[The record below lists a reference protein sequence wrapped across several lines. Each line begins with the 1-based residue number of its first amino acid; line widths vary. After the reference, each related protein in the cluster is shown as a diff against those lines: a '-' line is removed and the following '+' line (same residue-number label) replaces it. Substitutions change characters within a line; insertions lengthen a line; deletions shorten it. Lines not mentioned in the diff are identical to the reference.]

1 MSYRLLQS
9 NMAATRSKV
18 ATEDE
23 EISDSDSEAEP
34 QDDFL
39 LDDVLKLGG
48 NKGDYNTLRMLD
60 ETQDVIELPQDEGS
74 DVEPDEIKAII
85 KKLGLDKLNALPED
99 RDEKEDFSET
109 SSHEGE
115 EEEDMQ
121 STETKADTAD
131 VQVSEVSS
139 SSQPQEQRKP
149 QGKFIIAPGERWYQ
163 AEFPTDPT
171 TWPTVK
177 PATAEQLKRE
187 ATRLFEQEVKQ
198 HNQLKNKRKSSD
210 FGWLKT
216 VATAGTLSD
225 RVAGLTVLIQDAPL
239 HNLAS
244 LETLVNMA
252 KKKMRREATQA
263 VDTLKE
269 LWLSDLLPDGRKL
282 KTFEQH
288 PLSILTEVTG
298 GNQEGRRRRLIMWY
312 YEDRVKQL
320 YSEFISAIQTLAHDT
335 VATNKS
341 KALGTVLELLSN
353 KPEQEKVLLELLVNK
368 VGDPDYKIA
377 SKAAHLLGKLV
388 DMHPNMRIVVVR
400 EVERLLYRPNVSNKA
415 QYYSMCFLNQLVL
428 DHDSSELANKLVT
441 IYFSFFKVYVQK
453 KEKDTKMLS
462 ALLTGVNRAFP
473 YANVKD
479 EKVDTQINELF
490 KVVHAVNFNISVQA
504 LMLLYQVMDS
514 RQAVSDRYYT
524 ALYRK
529 LSDPELKHSSR
540 QAMFLN
546 LLYKS
551 VKSDVAFRRVKAF
564 IKRILQ
570 VCCGQ
575 QPSFVCGALFLVS
588 EIAKVHPGL
597 RTITLAAEES
607 DDEEHFEDVE
617 LPEEE
622 VIVGDGEEV
631 GGKTESTEEQK
642 EEVTK
647 PSEPGR
653 SGASWV
659 HRLGKGKTS
668 SSQYDPQGR
677 NPLYCGADESCLWEL
692 CKLANHFHPSVALFA
707 KKILDGDAIQYSGDP
722 LQDFTLA
729 RFLDR
734 FVFRNPKQRKQDP
747 GQSVMQPKSTRFEPR
762 GVKRFPVNSEEFL
775 QTEEQKIPVDEVFF
789 HRFFSKRAQ
798 FGRKA
803 RDGDNDSDIESV
815 GDEEFDR
822 ILDKF
827 EGDEEDE
834 DLGMD
839 FASELTR
846 NKRKGKKRKGEE
858 EEEESD
864 DEDEL
869 EDEDEMME
877 DDDLEDDNGEVWG
890 EEEEDGEEAGVFM
903 DPAEEN
909 MFADAP
915 GGSDEEFSYDDMDE
929 MSFSEEENDD
939 EDEAVGPTKQGKKKA
954 ANKRK
959 AGDGDDDDDDN
970 DEGVD
975 FVAAMATKPKRK
987 RRRGKLPAVGS
998 GSMFAA
1004 AEEFSSLLDDNAG
1017 SKFDN
1022 IGIGALSNKDNADA
1036 KQLKWEVARDQWV
1049 RGQNW
1054 KDKKR
1059 NRGKGP
1065 PGKGRGKKQGGKQG
1079 KRRR

>member
-1 MSYRLLQS
+1 
-9 NMAATRSKV
+9 MAATRTKV
-18 ATEDE
+18 TAKDE
-23 EISDSDSEAEP
+23 EISDSDSESEE

-48 NKGDYNTLRMLD
+48 NKGDYNTLRMID
-60 ETQDVIELPQDEGS
+60 ETQDVMELQQEEGS

-85 KKLGLDKLNALPED
+85 QKLGLDKIKAPSGN
-99 RDEKEDFSET
+99 RDDENEGLSET
-109 SSHEGE
+109 SNNKQE
-115 EEEDMQ
+115 EEEDMLMR
-121 STETKADTAD
+121 ETKEDPAD

-139 SSQPQEQRKP
+139 SSQPQEQKKP
-149 QGKFIIAPGERWYQ
+149 QGKFIIAPGDRWYQ

-171 TWPTVK
+171 TWPTVN
-177 PATAEQLKRE
+177 PTSAQQLKRE
-187 ATRLFEQEVKQ
+187 AAKLFEQEVKQ

-282 KTFEQH
+282 KMFEQH
-288 PLSILTEVTG
+288 PLSILPEITS

-320 YSEFISAIQTLAHDT
+320 YAEFISAIQTLAHDT

-341 KALGTVLELLSN
+341 KAL
-353 KPEQEKVLLELLVNK
+353 
-368 VGDPDYKIA
+368 
-377 SKAAHLLGKLV
+377 V
-388 DMHPNMRIVVVR
+388 DIHPNMRIVVVR
-400 EVERLLYRPNVSNKA
+400 EVERLLYRPNVSTKA

-473 YANVKD
+473 YADVKD

-490 KVVHAVNFNISVQA
+490 KVVHAVNFNISVQ
-504 LMLLYQVMDS
+504 
-514 RQAVSDRYYT
+514 
-524 ALYRK
+524 
-529 LSDPELKHSSR
+529 
-540 QAMFLN
+540 
-546 LLYKS
+546 
-551 VKSDVAFRRVKAF
+551 
-564 IKRILQ
+564 
-570 VCCGQ
+570 
-575 QPSFVCGALFLVS
+575 
-588 EIAKVHPGL
+588 
-597 RTITLAAEES
+597 
-607 DDEEHFEDVE
+607 
-617 LPEEE
+617 
-622 VIVGDGEEV
+622 
-631 GGKTESTEEQK
+631 
-642 EEVTK
+642 
-647 PSEPGR
+647 
-653 SGASWV
+653 
-659 HRLGKGKTS
+659 
-668 SSQYDPQGR
+668 
-677 NPLYCGADESCLWEL
+677 
-692 CKLANHFHPSVALFA
+692 LANHFHPSVALFA
-707 KKILDGDAIQYSGDP
+707 KKILDGEAIQYSGDP

-762 GVKRFPVNSEEFL
+762 GVKRFPEFSYDDMDEMSFSEE
-775 QTEEQKIPVDEVFF
+775 ENDDEDEAVGPA
-789 HRFFSKRAQ
+789 KQGKKKAANK
-798 FGRKA
+798 RKA
-803 RDGDNDSDIESV
+803 GEDDGDDDEGVDFVAAMATKPKRKRRRGKLPGV
-815 GDEEFDR
+815 GSGSMFAAAEEINAITR
-822 ILDKF
+822 INCIVLNVH
-827 EGDEEDE
+827 
-834 DLGMD
+834 
-839 FASELTR
+839 SELTR
-846 NKRKGKKRKGEE
+846 NKRKGKKRKGQ
-858 EEEESD
+858 EEESD
-864 DEDEL
+864 DDDEL

-877 DDDLEDDNGEVWG
+877 EDDDDDGEVWG
-890 EEEEDGEEAGVFM
+890 EEEEDGEEDGEEAGVFM
-903 DPAEEN
+903 DPAEED

-939 EDEAVGPTKQGKKKA
+939 EDEAVGPAKQGKKKA

-959 AGDGDDDDDDN
+959 AGDDGDDD

-987 RRRGKLPAVGS
+987 RRRGKLPGVGS

-1054 KDKKR
+1054 KEKKR

-1065 PGKGRGKKQGGKQG
+1065 VGKGRGKKQGGKQG

>member
-1 MSYRLLQS
+1 MSCSLLQS
-9 NMAATRSKV
+9 NMAATRKKV
-18 ATEDE
+18 APKNE
-23 EISDSDSEAEP
+23 ETSDSGSESEE
-34 QDDFL
+34 QDDFT

-48 NKGDYNTLRMLD
+48 NKGDYNTLRMID
-60 ETQDVIELPQDEGS
+60 ETQDVLELPQDEGS
-74 DVEPDEIKAII
+74 DVEPDEIKAMIQ
-85 KKLGLDKLNALPED
+85 KLGLDKLKAPSEKWE
-99 RDEKEDFSET
+99 EKEELPET
-109 SSHEGE
+109 SSHE
-115 EEEDMQ
+115 EEDEDRLT
-121 STETKADTAD
+121 TETPADTAD

-139 SSQPQEQRKP
+139 SSQTQEQKKP
-149 QGKFIIAPGERWYQ
+149 LGKFIIAPGERWYQ
-163 AEFPTDPT
+163 TEFPTDPT
-171 TWPTVK
+171 TWPTVN
-177 PATAEQLKRE
+177 PAKAEQLKRE
-187 ATRLFEQEVKQ
+187 AAKLFEQEVKQ
-198 HNQLKNKRKSSD
+198 HNQLKNKKKSSD

-216 VATAGTLSD
+216 VATAGTLAD

-244 LETLVNMA
+244 LDTLVSMA

-269 LWLSDLLPDGRKL
+269 LWLSDLLPDRKL

-288 PLSILTEVTG
+288 PLSVLPEITG

-320 YSEFISAIQTLAHDT
+320 YAEFISAIQTLAHDT
-335 VATNKS
+335 VETNKS

-388 DMHPNMRIVVVR
+388 TIHPNMRLVVVR
-400 EVERLLYRPNVSNKA
+400 EVERLLYRPNVSDKA

-551 VKSDVAFRRVKAF
+551 VKSDVTFRRVKAF

-597 RTITLAAEES
+597 RTVTLATEES

-617 LPEEE
+617 LPDEEAAVE
-622 VIVGDGEEV
+622 DGEQDEV
-631 GGKTESTEEQK
+631 KTESTEEQK
-642 EEVTK
+642 EEVTV
-647 PSEPGR
+647 PSQP
-653 SGASWV
+653 GASWV
-659 HRLGKGKTS
+659 HRLGKGKVT

-677 NPLYCGADESCLWEL
+677 NPLYCGADGSCLWEL

-707 KKILDGDAIQYSGDP
+707 KKILDGEVIQYSGDP

-789 HRFFSKRAQ
+789 HRFFSKRAE

-803 RDGDNDSDIESV
+803 TDGDNDSDIESV

-846 NKRKGKKRKGEE
+846 NKRKGKKKG

-864 DEDEL
+864 DD
-869 EDEDEMME
+869 DDDMME
-877 DDDLEDDNGEVWG
+877 EDDLDDDDDDDDGEAWG
-890 EEEEDGEEAGVFM
+890 EEEEEEDGEEAGVFM
-903 DPAEEN
+903 DPAEED
-909 MFADAP
+909 MFAAAP
-915 GGSDEEFSYDDMDE
+915 DGSDEEFSYDDMDE

-939 EDEAVGPTKQGKKKA
+939 EVEAAGPAKQGGKKA
-954 ANKRK
+954 AKKRK
-959 AGDGDDDDDDN
+959 AGGDGDDDDD

-987 RRRGKLPAVGS
+987 RRRGKLPGVGS

-1059 NRGKGP
+1059 TRGKGA
-1065 PGKGRGKKQGGKQG
+1065 PGKGRGKKQGSKQG

>member
-1 MSYRLLQS
+1 M
-9 NMAATRSKV
+9 
-18 ATEDE
+18 
-23 EISDSDSEAEP
+23 I
-34 QDDFL
+34 
-39 LDDVLKLGG
+39 
-48 NKGDYNTLRMLD
+48 D
-60 ETQDVIELPQDEGS
+60 ETQDVLELPQDEGS
-74 DVEPDEIKAII
+74 DVEPDEIKAMIQ
-85 KKLGLDKLNALPED
+85 KLGLDKLKAPSEKWE
-99 RDEKEDFSET
+99 EKEELPET
-109 SSHEGE
+109 SSHEE
-115 EEEDMQ
+115 EDDEEEDRLT
-121 STETKADTAD
+121 TETPADTAD

-139 SSQPQEQRKP
+139 SSQTQEQKKSL
-149 QGKFIIAPGERWYQ
+149 GKFIIAPGERWYQ

-171 TWPTVK
+171 TWPTVN
-177 PATAEQLKRE
+177 PAKAEQLKRE
-187 ATRLFEQEVKQ
+187 AAKLFEQEVKQ
-198 HNQLKNKRKSSD
+198 HNQLKNKKKSSD

-216 VATAGTLSD
+216 VATAGTLAD

-244 LETLVNMA
+244 LDTLVSMA

-269 LWLSDLLPDGRKL
+269 LWLSDLLPDRKL

-288 PLSILTEVTG
+288 PLSVLPEITG

-320 YSEFISAIQTLAHDT
+320 YAEFISAIQTLAHDT
-335 VATNKS
+335 VETNKS

-388 DMHPNMRIVVVR
+388 TIHPNMRLVVVR
-400 EVERLLYRPNVSNKA
+400 EVERLLYRPNVSDKA

-551 VKSDVAFRRVKAF
+551 VKSDVTFRRVKAF

-597 RTITLAAEES
+597 RTVTLAT
-607 DDEEHFEDVE
+607 
-617 LPEEE
+617 E
-622 VIVGDGEEV
+622 VC
-631 GGKTESTEEQK
+631 
-642 EEVTK
+642 
-647 PSEPGR
+647 
-653 SGASWV
+653 
-659 HRLGKGKTS
+659 KGKVT

-677 NPLYCGADESCLWEL
+677 NPLYCGADGSCLWEL

-707 KKILDGDAIQYSGDP
+707 KKILDGEAIQYSGDP

-789 HRFFSKRAQ
+789 HRFFSKRAE
-798 FGRKA
+798 FGRKST
-803 RDGDNDSDIESV
+803 DGDNDSDIESV

-846 NKRKGKKRKGEE
+846 SKRKGKKRKGEE
-858 EEEESD
+858 EESD
-864 DEDEL
+864 DD
-869 EDEDEMME
+869 DMME
-877 DDDLEDDNGEVWG
+877 EDDLDDDDDDDDDGEAWG
-890 EEEEDGEEAGVFM
+890 EEEEEEDGEEAGVFM
-903 DPAEEN
+903 DPAEED
-909 MFADAP
+909 MFAAAP
-915 GGSDEEFSYDDMDE
+915 DGSDEEFSYDDMDE

-939 EDEAVGPTKQGKKKA
+939 EVEAAGPAKQGGKKA
-954 ANKRK
+954 AKKRK
-959 AGDGDDDDDDN
+959 AGGDDDDDDD

-987 RRRGKLPAVGS
+987 RRRGKLPGVGS

-1059 NRGKGP
+1059 TRGKGA

-1079 KRRR
+1079 TRRR

>member
-1 MSYRLLQS
+1 
-9 NMAATRSKV
+9 MAATRTKV
-18 ATEDE
+18 TAKDE
-23 EISDSDSEAEP
+23 EISDSDSESEE

-48 NKGDYNTLRMLD
+48 NKGDYNTLRMID
-60 ETQDVIELPQDEGS
+60 ETQDVMELQQEEGS

-85 KKLGLDKLNALPED
+85 QKLGLDKIKAPSGN
-99 RDEKEDFSET
+99 RDDENEGLSET
-109 SSHEGE
+109 SNNKQE
-115 EEEDMQ
+115 EEEDMLMR
-121 STETKADTAD
+121 ETKEDPAD

-139 SSQPQEQRKP
+139 SSQPQEQKKP
-149 QGKFIIAPGERWYQ
+149 QGKFIIAPGDRWYQ

-171 TWPTVK
+171 TWPTVN
-177 PATAEQLKRE
+177 PTSAQQLKRE
-187 ATRLFEQEVKQ
+187 AAKLFEQEVKQ

-282 KTFEQH
+282 KMFEQH
-288 PLSILTEVTG
+288 PLSILPEITS

-320 YSEFISAIQTLAHDT
+320 YAEFISAIQTLAHDT

-388 DMHPNMRIVVVR
+388 DIHPNMRIVVVR
-400 EVERLLYRPNVSNKA
+400 EVERLLYRPNVSTKA

-473 YANVKD
+473 YADVKD

-551 VKSDVAFRRVKAF
+551 VKSDVAFKRVKAF

-597 RTITLAAEES
+597 RTITLATEES

-622 VIVGDGEEV
+622 AAVEDEEEV
-631 GGKTESTEEQK
+631 VEETESTEEQQ

-647 PSEPGR
+647 PSDTGG

-659 HRLGKGKTS
+659 HRLGKGKTQT
-668 SSQYDPQGR
+668 SQYDPQGR
-677 NPLYCGADESCLWEL
+677 NPLYCGADGSCLWEL

-707 KKILDGDAIQYSGDP
+707 KKILDGEAIQYSGDP

-775 QTEEQKIPVDEVFF
+775 QTDEQKIPVDEVFF

-803 RDGDNDSDIESV
+803 TDGDDDSDIESV

-827 EGDEEDE
+827 EGDEDDE
-834 DLGMD
+834 VLGMD
-839 FASELTR
+839 FARMMMMMGTVW
-846 NKRKGKKRKGEE
+846 EE
-858 EEEESD
+858 EEED
-864 DEDEL
+864 
-869 EDEDEMME
+869 
-877 DDDLEDDNGEVWG
+877 G
-890 EEEEDGEEAGVFM
+890 EEDGEEAGVFM
-903 DPAEEN
+903 DPAEED

-939 EDEAVGPTKQGKKKA
+939 EDEAVGPAKQGKKKA

-959 AGDGDDDDDDN
+959 AGDDGDDD

-987 RRRGKLPAVGS
+987 RRRGKLPGVGS

-1054 KDKKR
+1054 KEKKR

-1065 PGKGRGKKQGGKQG
+1065 VGKGRGKKQGGKQG